1 MFRMLNAITTVYFII
16 GLIILFGV
24 IIPVLHRLVQLS
36 LTWSL
41 VVIYLAILFGV
52 VVDFSH
58 LTNEL
63 RIILAV
69 GSILVTLSYI
79 YSQACK
85 EAAQRGDKLPTPEI
99 SLENKDRKL
108 KFKLRR
114 HPKPSE
120 APCCEDSE
128 LPEKLTDAEEPEI
141 QLPKQFHQVLN
152 ANEPVQKSQTSM
164 MPYSSVR
171 QSSTSSRSGV
181 YSIVSNGVSYHKPVD
196 QNDVTAI
203 PGILQNSNKNI
214 RY

>member
-1 MFRMLNAITTVYFII
+1 MLDAITTVYFIV
-16 GLIILFGV
+16 GFLVLFGV

-58 LTNEL
+58 LTNEI

-85 EAAQRGDKLPTPEI
+85 EAAQRGEKLPTPEI
-99 SLENKDRKL
+99 SLENKDH
-108 KFKLRR
+108 KFKFKFRR

-120 APCCEDSE
+120 ESCCEDSE
-128 LPEKLTDAEEPEI
+128 LPENLTDVEEHEV
-141 QLPKQFHQVLN
+141 QLPKQFHNALN
-152 ANEPVQKSQTSM
+152 ANEPVPKSQTSRM
-164 MPYSSVR
+164 SSSSGR
-171 QSSTSSRSGV
+171 QSSASSRSGG
-181 YSIVSNGVSYHKPVD
+181 YSSVSNGISSNKPVD
-196 QNDVTAI
+196 PNEITAI
-203 PGILQNSNKNI
+203 PGIIPNSKKNI

>member
-1 MFRMLNAITTVYFII
+1 MLNAITAVYFII

-85 EAAQRGDKLPTPEI
+85 EATQRGEKLPTPEI

-120 APCCEDSE
+120 APCCEDMSSKSTS
-128 LPEKLTDAEEPEI
+128 PER
-141 QLPKQFHQVLN
+141 
-152 ANEPVQKSQTSM
+152 
-164 MPYSSVR
+164 SSSAR
-171 QSSTSSRSGV
+171 QSPKAATSTSTSSKDSRRRIAWRVAIRG
-181 YSIVSNGVSYHKPVD
+181 YRITSIRGFIMPSS
-196 QNDVTAI
+196 
-203 PGILQNSNKNI
+203 I
-214 RY
+214 RIRAHRMRGATSSR

>member
-1 MFRMLNAITTVYFII
+1 M
-16 GLIILFGV
+16 
-24 IIPVLHRLVQLS
+24 
-36 LTWSL
+36 
-41 VVIYLAILFGV
+41 
-52 VVDFSH
+52 DFSH

-120 APCCEDSE
+120 DPCCEDSE
-128 LPEKLTDAEEPEI
+128 LPEKLTDVEEPEI
-141 QLPKQFHQVLN
+141 PIPKQVHHVLN
-152 ANEPVQKSQTSM
+152 ANEPVQKSQASR

-171 QSSTSSRSGV
+171 QSSASSRSGG
-181 YSIVSNGVSYHKPVD
+181 YSVVSNGISSHKPVD
-196 QNDVTAI
+196 PNDVTAI
-203 PGILQNSNKNI
+203 PGIIPNSKKNI

>member
-1 MFRMLNAITTVYFII
+1 MLNAITTVYFII

-24 IIPVLHRLVQLS
+24 LIPVLHRLVQLS

-85 EAAQRGDKLPTPEI
+85 EAAQRGEKLPTPEI
-99 SLENKDRKL
+99 SLENKDRKFR
-108 KFKLRR
+108 FKLRR

-120 APCCEDSE
+120 EHCCEDSG
-128 LPEKLTDAEEPEI
+128 LPEKLTDVEEPEV
-141 QLPKQFHQVLN
+141 QLPKQVHRVLN

-164 MPYSSVR
+164 MPYSSGW
-171 QSSTSSRSGV
+171 QSSAS
-181 YSIVSNGVSYHKPVD
+181 
-196 QNDVTAI
+196 
-203 PGILQNSNKNI
+203 
-214 RY
+214 

>member
-1 MFRMLNAITTVYFII
+1 MLNAITTVYFII

-24 IIPVLHRLVQLS
+24 IIPLLHRLVQLS
-36 LTWSL
+36 LTWAL

-85 EAAQRGDKLPTPEI
+85 EAAQRGEKLPTPEI
-99 SLENKDRKL
+99 SLENKGRKL
-108 KFKLRR
+108 KLKLRR

-120 APCCEDSE
+120 EHCCEDSE
-128 LPEKLTDAEEPEI
+128 LPEKLTDVEEPEI
-141 QLPKQFHQVLN
+141 RLTKQFHHALN
-152 ANEPVQKSQTSM
+152 ANEPVQKSQTSR
-164 MPYSSVR
+164 MPYSSVW
-171 QSSTSSRSGV
+171 QSSASSRSGE
-181 YSIVSNGVSYHKPVD
+181 YSVVSNGISSHKPVD
-196 QNDVTAI
+196 PNDVTAI
-203 PGILQNSNKNI
+203 PGITINSKKNI

>member
-1 MFRMLNAITTVYFII
+1 M
-16 GLIILFGV
+16 
-24 IIPVLHRLVQLS
+24 
-36 LTWSL
+36 
-41 VVIYLAILFGV
+41 
-52 VVDFSH
+52 DFSH

-85 EAAQRGDKLPTPEI
+85 EAAQRGEKLPTPEI
-99 SLENKDRKL
+99 SLENKGRKL

-120 APCCEDSE
+120 EPCCEDSE
-128 LPEKLTDAEEPEI
+128 LPEKLTNVEEPEI
-141 QLPKQFHQVLN
+141 QLTKQIHHALN
-152 ANEPVQKSQTSM
+152 VNEPVQKSQTSM
-164 MPYSSVR
+164 MPYSSGW
-171 QSSTSSRSGV
+171 QSSASSRSGG
-181 YSIVSNGVSYHKPVD
+181 YSVVSNGVSYHKPVD

-203 PGILQNSNKNI
+203 PGIIPNSKKNI